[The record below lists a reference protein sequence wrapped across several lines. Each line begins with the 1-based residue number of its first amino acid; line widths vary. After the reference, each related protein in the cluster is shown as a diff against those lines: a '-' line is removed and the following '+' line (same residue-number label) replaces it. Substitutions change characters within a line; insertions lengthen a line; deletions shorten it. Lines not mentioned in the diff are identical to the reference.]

1 MKKTVWIYWENL
13 YPNQPE
19 PTYVTLSRLTMLENL
34 TDCNLNIVTPDNIE
48 KYLPGINNLIGNIEV
63 DIKGRLD
70 RFTRKF
76 SKNRKNLAVKC
87 DVIRA
92 FLLQRYGGIYIDSDA
107 IVLGD
112 LTCYF
117 DKLKE
122 KEFII
127 ARRNSHGKNHC
138 SVGFYGCQANS
149 KIISDY
155 VEQIKLKLK
164 NNSEVSYN
172 DLGGALLTPI
182 VDNYI
187 DTAEI
192 LPESEIQPVTFED
205 ARRIFADRE
214 VSLTD
219 ILPENQKVFMLFN
232 GPFANELKNI
242 AIENLYSSDYFI
254 SRVFRKALPK
264 EKYQQF
270 IKEEM

>member
-1 MKKTVWIYWENL
+1 
-13 YPNQPE
+13 
-19 PTYVTLSRLTMLENL
+19 MLENL

-63 DIKGRLD
+63 DVKGRLD
-70 RFTRKF
+70 RFKRNF

-107 IVLGD
+107 IILDD
-112 LTCYF
+112 LSCYF
-117 DKLKE
+117 EKLKE

-127 ARRNSHGKNHC
+127 ARRSSHGKNHC

-155 VEQIKLKLK
+155 VEQIKHTLK
-164 NNSEVSYN
+164 NNNEVSYN
-172 DLGGALLTPI
+172 DLGAALLTPI
-182 VDNYI
+182 VDKHI
-187 DTAEI
+187 DTVEI
-192 LPESEIQPVTFED
+192 LPESEVQPVTFED
-205 ARRIFADRE
+205 ARTVFIDKD
-214 VSLTD
+214 VPLTD
-219 ILPENQKVFMLFN
+219 ILPENQKILMLFN

-242 AIENLYSSDYFI
+242 TIDSLYYSDYFI

-264 EKYQQF
+264 EEFQRC